1 MNNTEINV
9 GIDTSQ
15 AQLDVGILP
24 SGEFSSFSNDEKG
37 ILKLVTKLKTLNP
50 TRVLIESTG
59 RLELD
64 CVVAAYDAKLPVV
77 ICNAL
82 RVHLFWSSRN
92 GHFQFG

>member
-15 AQLDVGILP
+15 AQLDVGIIP
-24 SGEFSSFSNDEKG
+24 SGEFCSFSNDEKG
-37 ILKLVTKLKTLNP
+37 IMKLVKKLKSLNP

-64 CVVAAYDAKLPVV
+64 FVVAAFEAKLPVV

-82 RVHLFWSSRN
+82 RVHRYAESI
-92 GHFQFG
+92 G

>member
-1 MNNTEINV
+1 MNNSEINV

-24 SGEFSSFSNDEKG
+24 SGEFISFPNDKHG
-37 ILKLVTKLKTLNP
+37 ITKLIKKLKSLSP

-64 CVVAAYDAKLPVV
+64 FVVAAFEAKLPVV
-77 ICNAL
+77 VSFS
-82 RVHLFWSSRN
+82 RVAQCIKIRLSAC
-92 GHFQFG
+92 QK